1 MPRTRRA
8 PHSRHAARTGFDA
21 AVGLMSGA
29 PGAAQAEGRT
39 CHHCG
44 AEGRIDMIDMPRTRA
59 YLSCLV
65 CGNKWDTERAEV
77 APKAS

>member
-8 PHSRHAARTGFDA
+8 PRPRHAARAGFDA
-21 AVGLMSGA
+21 AVGLMAGA
-29 PGAAQAEGRT
+29 PSAEDVEGRM

-59 YLSCLV
+59 YLSCMQ
-65 CGNKWDTERAEV
+65 CGNKWDLDRSEVTPRAN
-77 APKAS
+77 

>member
-1 MPRTRRA
+1 MSRTRRD
-8 PHSRHAARTGFDA
+8 PRSRHAARAGFDA

-29 PGAAQAEGRT
+29 PTAADAEGRV

-59 YLSCLV
+59 YLSCMQ
-65 CGNKWDTERAEV
+65 CGNKWDLDRAEV
-77 APKAS
+77 TPRAS